1 MTPVKS
7 CTSSSLYSAYN
18 AAASR
23 PMSRARHRKRHR
35 LSLYTAPWWS
45 FSNPNDGFV
54 TFHIGGQVDANATY
68 GVLQDAVDEK
78 CHICHKYT
86 DPV

>member
-7 CTSSSLYSAYN
+7 CTSSLLYSAYN

-23 PMSRARHRKRHR
+23 PRCRARHRKRHC
-35 LSLYTAPWWS
+35 LSHSTVVVFLQ
-45 FSNPNDGFV
+45 PNDGFV
-54 TFHIGGQVDANATY
+54 TFHIGGQVDADATY
-68 GVLQDAVDEK
+68 GVLQDAIDEI